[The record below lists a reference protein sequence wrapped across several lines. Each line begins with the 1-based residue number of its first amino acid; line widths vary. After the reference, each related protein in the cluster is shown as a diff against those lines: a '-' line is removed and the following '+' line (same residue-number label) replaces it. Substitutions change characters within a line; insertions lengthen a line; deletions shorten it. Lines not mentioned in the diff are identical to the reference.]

1 MGLLWLLVSVYHSDE
16 VVLKLEY
23 GRHAELLAHRDLG
36 VSCLLDDDITSFP
49 WILIFK
55 DVAFLF
61 HGYMAK
67 IKFKVMN

>member
-1 MGLLWLLVSVYHSDE
+1 MHHPDE
-16 VVLKLEY
+16 VVFKLEY
-23 GRHAELLAHRDLG
+23 GRHAKLLAHRDLG
-36 VSCLLDDDITSFP
+36 VSCFLDNYITSFP

-55 DVAFLF
+55 DVALLF